1 MCVDVR
7 EEILNELPPVPTANV
22 CVVAERLLRL
32 VIPEVPAPAP
42 VPQESTPE
50 PSVVNTCPF
59 VPSAA
64 GKVQILLADKAGA
77 LNPT

>member
-1 MCVDVR
+1 M
-7 EEILNELPPVPTANV
+7 NELPLVPTANV
-22 CVVAERLLRL
+22 CVEAERPFKDA
-32 VIPEVPAPAP
+32 IPEVPEPAP
-42 VPQESTPE
+42 VPHDKFPE

-64 GKVQILLADKAGA
+64 GKDQILLAESAGA

>member
-1 MCVDVR
+1 MK
-7 EEILNELPPVPTANV
+7 ELPLVPTANV
-22 CVVAERLLRL
+22 CVVAERPLRL
-32 VIPEVPAPAP
+32 VMPEVPAPAP
-42 VPQESTPE
+42 VPHDKLPE

-59 VPSAA
+59 EPSAA